1 MRFLLKAPQN
11 LVEKEQGEWNFIS
24 CYIRVSHSVISN
36 SLQLPGPWPT
46 RLFCPWNSLGKNTG
60 VGFHFLLQDKLLN
73 ILPL

>member
-1 MRFLLKAPQN
+1 MEFYVITYM
-11 LVEKEQGEWNFIS
+11 LVTQS
-24 CYIRVSHSVISN
+24 SPT
-36 SLQLPGPWPT
+36 LQLPGPWPT